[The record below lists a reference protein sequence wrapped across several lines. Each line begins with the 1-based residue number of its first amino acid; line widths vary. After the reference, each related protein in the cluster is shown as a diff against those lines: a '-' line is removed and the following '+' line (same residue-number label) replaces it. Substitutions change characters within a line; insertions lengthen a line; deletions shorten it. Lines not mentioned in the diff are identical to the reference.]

1 MSASPALSAVR
12 IRGPFMGSS
21 GYDHHVREFVR
32 ELHRQGVEVELQN
45 LPEWGPSRLPDDL
58 RDRWFES
65 LQAPVD
71 APVGLHFCMPHQVR
85 PFPNTATVNYTMF
98 EATRIPAAWAAHS
111 RQHDLI
117 VLPTES
123 SRRAWLAAGVPS
135 ERLRLCPLGI
145 APEMFGKEVEP
156 LPLRDAAGELL
167 GHYRVRFL
175 NVSELGPRKNLTGL
189 LRAWL
194 LATERSDDA
203 VLIIKLSPFSAERLA
218 LFQTELDWLQQ
229 SLRKPVAQAAP
240 VHFINE
246 LFSDQQMPR
255 LYAAATH
262 YISLS
267 HGEGWD
273 QAMVEAAASG
283 LRLIAPA
290 HSAYLSYLDE
300 TVARLVPSRE
310 VPAAFGDVDGLQSLF
325 AGANWWEPDEK
336 EGVAA
341 LRNALNGYDEP
352 TASARERVRRD
363 FTWEQATRRLI
374 SILAEITPRRRW
386 RWPWKG
392 LSWNE
397 RL

>member
-1 MSASPALSAVR
+1 MSPNPALSAVR
-12 IRGPFMGSS
+12 VRGPFMGSS

-32 ELHRQGVEVELQN
+32 ELHRQGVAVELHD
-45 LPEWGPSRLPDDL
+45 LPEWGPTRLPSEL

-65 LQAPVD
+65 LDAPV
-71 APVGLHFCMPHQVR
+71 AASVGLHFCMPTQVR

-145 APEMFGKEVEP
+145 NPNMFDNDVEP
-156 LPLRDAAGELL
+156 LPLRDAAGEPLSR
-167 GHYRVRFL
+167 YRVRFL

-194 LATERSDDA
+194 LGTKRSDDA
-203 VLIIKLSPFSAERLA
+203 LLIIKLSPFSADRLS
-218 LFQTELDWLQQ
+218 LFQAELDQLQR
-229 SLRKPVAQAAP
+229 SLGKPIAEAAP
-240 VHFINE
+240 VHFINK
-246 LFSDQQMPR
+246 LFSDEQMPR

-273 QAMVEAAASG
+273 QAMMEAAASG

-290 HSAYLSYLDE
+290 HSAYLSYLDAK
-300 TVARLVPSRE
+300 VARLVTSEE
-310 VPAAFGDVDGLQSLF
+310 VPAAFADVDGLQRLF
-325 AGANWWEPDEK
+325 AGANWWEPDEN
-336 EGVAA
+336 EAVAA
-341 LRNALNGYDEP
+341 LRAALKGQDHP
-352 TASARERVRRD
+352 AASARERVRHE
-363 FTWEQATRRLI
+363 FTWEQAMRRLI
-374 SILAEITPRRRW
+374 SILEEITPRRRR
-386 RWPWKG
+386 RWHWKG
-392 LSWNE
+392 V
-397 RL
+397 